1 MVIHHTQWLGL
12 LNPEKKPDGSLGFVH
27 TGDKIDFDSVD
38 FIEVDFGQCIWKGR
52 VQTAHGCVNVKPNV
66 HG

>member
-38 FIEVDFGQCIWKGR
+38 FIEVDFGQCI
-52 VQTAHGCVNVKPNV
+52 
-66 HG
+66 